1 MLRQILLLRA
11 LPRLPRAQLR
21 QLRLLRLLRLL
32 QWTLQ
37 PHGRGTDLS

>member
-11 LPRLPRAQLR
+11 PRLPRAQM
-21 QLRLLRLLRLL
+21 LLQL

-37 PHGRGTDLS
+37 PHGRGTELS

>member
-11 LPRLPRAQLR
+11 LPRLPRLPRAQLL
-21 QLRLLRLLRLL
+21 QL

>member
-1 MLRQILLLRA
+1 MLRQILQLLRA
-11 LPRLPRAQLR
+11 LPRNPRAQLR
-21 QLRLLRLLRLL
+21 LLLQLLQL

>member
-1 MLRQILLLRA
+1 MLRQILRA

-21 QLRLLRLLRLL
+21 QLRLLRLL